1 MLIGGISVLLVVGD
15 TWCAVTDPLRYH
27 ARISPVK
34 SWILIGSNWFIGFLF
49 GIGSIFRHDDC
60 HQTNQ
65 IHIIKYATVD
75 DHDPC
80 APYQHNGHSSMV
92 DTNRWRLFDI
102 FSHTLSLFNSYGLL
116 YVWSFFI
123 VIVLIPICIVCI
135 MYWNIFWEARQNGQ
149 RMRQNGSS
157 PLLQSALNLATVPA
171 QLPSITRLNA
181 KDTGSDDGLFQMDGS
196 NARRHTVDSTNI
208 RNNISEFNSNSM
220 TVDKGQK
227 NYSQYL
233 DIPKSNACI
242 SNQQENLL
250 NNHNSNNNNTNNS
263 DKYQIDSEI
272 QLNENGNKCYPNC
285 DSNRFSKFH
294 LYLQD
299 RTCSKLMMAHAP
311 KHITRCN
318 YSSPNLMQKMITVD
332 ESDGKIAHSHDH
344 ISNNGRAS
352 INAFSIPTPPSQ
364 SPSTKAISYMSS
376 LRHRLSNASSIFKY
390 REESRAARIS
400 ILVIIIYL
408 ISYFPYGILSL
419 LHGHQYVIKNIT
431 IFQIIFLLIANI
443 SFPVIFAHR
452 NKRVQRG
459 VCRLFGIDTRKNKR
473 SRIRNYHLKAANHR
487 VNDLDRCEN
496 NVLIKCH
503 NNNDD
508 LNDIE
513 KCLKSDANFDEKIV
527 PDGN

>member
-1 MLIGGISVLLVVGD
+1 MLLVVGD

-27 ARISPVK
+27 TRISTVK

-60 HQTNQ
+60 HQSNT
-65 IHIIKYATVD
+65 IHIIKYATAN
-75 DHDPC
+75 DHELC
-80 APYQHNGHSSMV
+80 APYQHNEHSSI
-92 DTNRWRLFDI
+92 DTNHWGLFDI

-123 VIVLIPICIVCI
+123 VIVLLPICIICI

-157 PLLQSALNLATVPA
+157 PLLQSALNLATAPA
-171 QLPSITRLNA
+171 QLPNITRISE
-181 KDTGSDDGLFQMDGS
+181 KDNGSDDGMFQMDGS

-220 TVDKGQK
+220 ADKGPK

-250 NNHNSNNNNTNNS
+250 NNNNTIS
-263 DKYQIDSEI
+263 DKHPMDSEI
-272 QLNENGNKCYPNC
+272 QLNENGSKCYPHC
-285 DSNRFSKFH
+285 DSHRFSKFH

-299 RTCSKLMMAHAP
+299 RACSKLMAP
-311 KHITRCN
+311 KNIMRCN
-318 YSSPNLMQKMITVD
+318 YSSPNLQKFIVGGD
-332 ESDGKIAHSHDH
+332 ESDGKMAHSHDH
-344 ISNNGRAS
+344 IANTGRSS
-352 INAFSIPTPPSQ
+352 INTFSIPTPPSQ

-408 ISYFPYGILSL
+408 LSYFPYGILSL
-419 LHGHQYVIKNIT
+419 LHGHMYGIRKIT

-473 SRIRNYHLKAANHR
+473 SRIRKCHLKEKETNNRA
-487 VNDLDRCEN
+487 NDLERCEN

-503 NNNDD
+503 NNDD
-508 LNDIE
+508 LNDTE